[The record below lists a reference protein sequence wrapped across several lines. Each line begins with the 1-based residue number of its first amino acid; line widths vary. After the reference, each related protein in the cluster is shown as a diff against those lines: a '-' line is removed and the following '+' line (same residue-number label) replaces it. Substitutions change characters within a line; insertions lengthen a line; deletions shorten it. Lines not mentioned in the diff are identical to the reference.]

1 VSLQSGLL
9 LALLVLAVLGASLAG
24 RLSCSLRSRAEPRAS
39 SLRSRA
45 EPRASTL
52 PHGALLRSL
61 FPSWRFFDANEPSLC
76 LYARVLQGEREI
88 APFAP
93 LLPAHGRGA
102 LALLFNPRGNLL
114 LACHSLLDRLVSELA
129 ERGPTPIEEAERLV
143 SYRLVQNLAL
153 RLLARE
159 PSTLGL
165 QYQLK
170 LEATGPEPGEREEL
184 LLSPLYPLS

>member
-1 VSLQSGLL
+1 MSLQSGLL

-24 RLSCSLRSRAEPRAS
+24 RLSPS
-39 SLRSRA
+39 
-45 EPRASTL
+45 L

-76 LYARVLQGEREI
+76 LYARVLEGEREI

-93 LLPAHGRGA
+93 LLPEQGRSA

-114 LACHSLLDRLVSELA
+114 LACHGLLERLVSELA
-129 ERGPTPIEEAERLV
+129 ELGPTPIEEAERLV
-143 SYRLVQNLAL
+143 AYRLVQNLAL
-153 RLLARE
+153 RFLARE
-159 PSTLGL
+159 PGARGL

-170 LEATGPEPGEREEL
+170 LVASGPDPGEREEL